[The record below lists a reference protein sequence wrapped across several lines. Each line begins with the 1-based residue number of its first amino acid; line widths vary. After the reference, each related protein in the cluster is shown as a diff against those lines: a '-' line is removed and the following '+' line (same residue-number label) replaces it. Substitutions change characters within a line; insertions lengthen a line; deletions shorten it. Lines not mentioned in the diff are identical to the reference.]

1 MPVQLPE
8 EGQIVHVRERR
19 FVVTGV
25 VADSLSRDRQTATT
39 QQHLVQLASVEDDGL
54 GEQLDV
60 IWELEPGSRVLER
73 STLPSATGLDEP
85 RRLDALLDA
94 VRWAAVSTADYRNV
108 QSPFRSGVEIED
120 YQLDPV
126 VRAIDMPRANLLV
139 ADDVG
144 LGKTIEAGLIILELI
159 LRHRANRI
167 VIVCPAGL
175 QLKWQDEMREKFGLD
190 FRIVDAELM
199 KRLRRTRGIHAN
211 PWTHF
216 PRLITSID
224 YLKRD
229 RPLQLF
235 RETLPAPGEP
245 VYPRRYDVLVLD
257 EAQNCAPSGRGKYAK
272 DSDRTLTI
280 RELAPHFE
288 HRLFLSATPHNGYQE
303 SFTALL
309 ELLDDQRFARGTA
322 PEEAQLRRVMVRRL
336 KDDITNPDGTPRF
349 PKRHLVP
356 LEVPYTE
363 QEREIHRLLRR
374 YGELRARSCTSPS
387 ERFAT
392 EFVLKT
398 LKKRLF
404 SSPLA
409 FLHTLEKHAATVARH
424 RRDDTAASM
433 ASLQRQIAKT
443 QEEFASE
450 DEQDEVIDDAMGL
463 AGTATPAA
471 TDEERKV
478 LSQLTEWAKSASVR
492 ADSKCQVLLDWLRS
506 KLKPNGSWND
516 ERVLIFTEYRDTQKW
531 LVERLAAEG
540 LAEAGRLETIHGG
553 MDEDDRERI
562 KAHFQH
568 DPKETP
574 VRILLAT
581 DCASEGID
589 LQRFCNLLVHIE
601 IPWNPNRL
609 EQRNGR
615 IDRRGQKREP
625 LIHHFVGKGY
635 AERARNE
642 QAAAAS
648 ELEGD
653 LEFLM
658 RAAEKVERIRQDLG
672 RVGRVIAD
680 QVEEAMLGKR
690 RRLDTETAER
700 EATQVRQQLKFE
712 RNVAERVQRLRERL
726 TQTRTELRLDPR
738 YIKHAVDTALDLAD
752 LPSLIPADLV
762 GRPRG
767 TAFRIPDLRGSWNR
781 CIDGLEDVVTH
792 RVRPI
797 TFDQEVMDGRT
808 DVVLAH
814 LNHPLVQMSLR
825 LLRAEIWSTEDRK
838 KLHRI
843 TARTVPGSQLNEPVL
858 VVHGRL
864 MVVGASHQRLH
875 EELITAGGTLASER
889 WERLSQTALEG
900 LVAAAGNE
908 LPEAKTH
915 DRLLAVLRGAQDR
928 LLSAIEARMADR
940 VPSITRDLEQ
950 RRDRDLKD
958 IEAVMSELATSIR
971 KGLADDDGQ
980 TYLEGMLPDE
990 KDQLDRNRDALRR
1003 RLETI
1008 PADLKREQEVI
1019 RDRYADPT
1027 PRLFPLAVTILVP
1040 EGWPRG

>member
-1 MPVQLPE
+1 MSAGIPE
-8 EGQIVHVRERR
+8 EGQIAHLRERR

-25 VADSLSRDRQTATT
+25 MADSLRQSNLESTPH
-39 QQHLVQLASVEDDGL
+39 HLVRLSSVEDDGL
-54 GEQLDV
+54 GDQLEV
-60 IWELEPGSRVLER
+60 VWELEPGARVLER
-73 STLPSATGLDEP
+73 STLPSASGLDAP
-85 RRLDALLDA
+85 RRLEALLDA
-94 VRWAAVSTADYRNV
+94 VRWAAGSTADHRNV

-144 LGKTIEAGLIILELI
+144 LGKTIEAGLIILELV
-159 LRHRANRI
+159 LRHRANR
-167 VIVCPAGL
+167 VLIVCPAGL

-229 RPLQLF
+229 RPLQAF
-235 RETLPAPGEP
+235 RETLPALGEP
-245 VYPRRYDVLVLD
+245 AYPRRYDVLVLD
-257 EAQNCAPSGRGKYAK
+257 EAQNCAPSGRGKYAT
-272 DSDRTLTI
+272 DSQRTLTI

-309 ELLDDQRFARGTA
+309 ELLDDQRFARGRP
-322 PEEAQLRRVMVRRL
+322 PEESQLRRVMIRRL
-336 KDDITNPDGTPRF
+336 KDDITNPDGSRRF
-349 PKRHLVP
+349 PQRRLMP
-356 LEVPYTE
+356 LEVPYSA
-363 QEREIHRLLRR
+363 QEREAHRLLRR
-374 YGELRARSCTSPS
+374 YGELRSRSCSS
-387 ERFAT
+387 AAERFAT

-409 FLHTLEKHAATVARH
+409 FLNTLEKHASTVARR
-424 RRDDTAASM
+424 RRDAERGSLAA
-433 ASLQRQIAKT
+433 LQRQIARAD
-443 QEEFASE
+443 EEFASE
-450 DEQDEVIDDAMGL
+450 DEQDEATDDALSM
-463 AGTATPAA
+463 ASSSTPAA

-478 LSQLTEWAKSASVR
+478 LTKLTEWAKNESVR
-492 ADSKCQVLLDWLRS
+492 VDSKCRVLLDWIRS
-506 KLKPNGSWND
+506 KLKPGGAWND

-540 LAEAGRLETIHGG
+540 LADAGRLETIYGG
-553 MDEDDRERI
+553 MNEDERERI

-574 VRILLAT
+574 VRILVAT

-589 LQRFCNLLVHIE
+589 LQRYCNLLVHIE

-635 AERARNE
+635 AERVKNR
-642 QAAAAS
+642 QGDSAS

-658 RAAEKVERIRQDLG
+658 RAAEKVETIRQDLG
-672 RVGRVIAD
+672 KVGTVIAD

-690 RRLDTETAER
+690 RTLETETAEQDAAR
-700 EATQVRQQLKFE
+700 SRQQLKFE
-712 RNVAERVQRLRERL
+712 RNVADRVKRLRERL
-726 TQTRTELRLDPR
+726 TDTRSELRLDPR
-738 YIKHAVDTALDLAD
+738 NVKYAVDTALELAD
-752 LPSLIPADLV
+752 LPPLIPVDLV
-762 GRPRG
+762 GRPTG
-767 TAFRIPDLRGSWNR
+767 SAFRVPDLRGSWNR
-781 CIDGLEDVVTH
+781 CTDGLTDTVTQ

-797 TFDQEVMDGRT
+797 TFDHQIMDGRT

-843 TARTVPGSQLNEPVL
+843 TARPVPAAKLKDPAI

-864 MVVGASHQRLH
+864 LFVGASHQRLH
-875 EELITAGGTLASER
+875 EELITAAGTTASGR
-889 WERLSQTALEG
+889 WERLSQTALEE
-900 LVAAAGNE
+900 LLSVAGHE
-908 LPEAKTH
+908 LPHKALH
-915 DRLLAVLRGAQDR
+915 DHLLQLVKSAQDR
-928 LLSAIEARMADR
+928 LLTALEARMNDR
-940 VPSITRDLEQ
+940 VPSITRELEQ
-950 RRDRDLKD
+950 RRDRDLTD
-958 IEAVMSELATSIR
+958 IESVMTELAESIR
-971 KGLADDDGQ
+971 AGIEGEDDGQ
-980 TYLEGMLPDE
+980 MYLEGMTPDE

-1003 RLETI
+1003 RLASI
-1008 PADLKREQEVI
+1008 PEDLKREQEAI
-1019 RDRYADPT
+1019 RQRFVDPT
-1027 PRLFPLAVTILVP
+1027 PRLFPLAVTVLVP
-1040 EGWPRG
+1040 EGWARG